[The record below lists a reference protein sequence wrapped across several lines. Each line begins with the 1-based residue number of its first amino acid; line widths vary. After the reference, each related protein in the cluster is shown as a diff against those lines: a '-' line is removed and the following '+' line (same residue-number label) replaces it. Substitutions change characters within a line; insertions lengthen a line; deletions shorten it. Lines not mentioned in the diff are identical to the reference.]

1 MSKPAAAPIWRK
13 PDGSP
18 VSCTEKI
25 KVLNEN
31 LAELRQLA
39 RDALDDA
46 LLMGCSEQQ
55 VREVLHALVDE
66 LVSSFPERRD

>member
-1 MSKPAAAPIWRK
+1 MMKLENAPIWRK

-31 LAELRQLA
+31 LEELRQLA
-39 RDALDDA
+39 RDALEDA
-46 LLMGCSEQQ
+46 LLMGCSESQ
-55 VREVLHALVDE
+55 VRQVLHAMIDG
-66 LVSSFPERRD
+66 LVSDFPECSD